1 MKGRAAIALPA
12 LIVGLVLCLFV
23 PLPTVIIDVLLAMNI
38 VVAVVTLAAVVG
50 LADPLD
56 FSAFPTMLLVATA
69 ARITLTVS
77 TSRMVLLH
85 GYAGEV
91 VQTFGRFV
99 VGSNIV
105 VGLVIFLVL
114 TIVNLMVITKGSE
127 RASEV
132 AARFSLD
139 AMPGKQMAV
148 DADLAAG
155 LLDEAGARAA
165 RRRIALESDFYGAM
179 DGAVKF
185 VKGDAIAGLIIVM
198 VNLFG
203 GFGIGVIGRKMAIGD
218 AAQTYSLLTVGD
230 GLVAQIP
237 ALLMSLATGM
247 LVNRVKGEENDLGK
261 ELGSQLF
268 RSPLAARIGAGA
280 ALAIGLL
287 PGMPKIPFFV
297 ASIGLWVIA
306 GRLRRRVV
314 VETPMEEPIVRVT
327 ADDPDALIAQMR
339 IEPLELRLAFDCVD
353 VATDGDL
360 LARVRELRRQLALE
374 LGFVLPQVSTTD
386 DASLGPGE
394 YRIAVAGVDVGGGR
408 VPAGCVLALPDPSY
422 GGEDVTLAALGERVV
437 EPVFGLV
444 GYWVPE
450 SERQAAAAMGAT
462 LVSRSAAIVTHLA
475 EVARNQAPELLT
487 RQQVADLIEGL
498 RTEQPLLANEIGN
511 DRVPVS
517 TLHQVLRALLAD
529 RIGIRDLGRVVETLS
544 GSVATIKAPE
554 QLADE
559 CRVALGAQIMARV
572 APANKAAALLL
583 VPAVEG
589 QLMAAIREI
598 DGSAHL
604 ALEPEAVERLR
615 AAVAEAWE
623 RTVGQDPVVLVC
635 APALRRPLHRL
646 LAAGGIDIATVA
658 YRELPAHLTVTTTEV
673 IGAVL

>member
-1 MKGRAAIALPA
+1 MNRAAIALPA
-12 LIVGLVLCLFV
+12 LIVGLVLCLFI
-23 PLPTVIIDVLLAMNI
+23 PLPTAVLDVMLAVNI
-38 VVAVVTLAAVVG
+38 VIAVVTLAAVVG
-50 LADPLD
+50 LGDPLD
-56 FSAFPTMLLVATA
+56 FSAFPTLLLVTTA
-69 ARITLTVS
+69 SRVVLTVS

-99 VGSNIV
+99 VGSNVV

-155 LLDEAGARAA
+155 LLDEQGARAA

-185 VKGDAIAGLIIVM
+185 IKGDAMAGLVIVM
-198 VNLFG
+198 VNLLG
-203 GFGIGVIGRKMAIGD
+203 GFGIGVMGRHMPIGE
-218 AAQTYSLLTVGD
+218 AAHTYSLLTVGD

-237 ALLMSLATGM
+237 ALLLSLATGM
-247 LVNRVKGEENDLGK
+247 IVNRVKSEQSDLGR
-261 ELGSQLF
+261 ELSSQLF
-268 RSPLAARIGAGA
+268 RNPLAPRIGAGA
-280 ALAIGLL
+280 SVLVGLM
-287 PGMPKIPFFV
+287 PGMPKLPFL
-297 ASIGLWVIA
+297 ASAAGLWILSTRLSRKAVI
-306 GRLRRRVV
+306 
-314 VETPMEEPIVRVT
+314 ETPAPEASVKLSP
-327 ADDPDALIAQMR
+327 DDPEALIAQMR

-374 LGFVLPQVSTTD
+374 LGFVLPQVSTSD
-386 DASLGPGE
+386 DAGLGPGE
-394 YRIAVAGVDVGGGR
+394 YRVAVAGVDVGGGR

-422 GGEDVTLAALGERVV
+422 GNDDVTLAALGERVI

-450 SERQAAAAMGAT
+450 GERQAAAAVGAT

-475 EVARNQAPELLT
+475 EVARRQAPDLLT
-487 RQQVADLIEGL
+487 RQQVADLVEGL
-498 RTEQPLLANEIGN
+498 RYEQPLLASEVGN
-511 DRVPVS
+511 DRVPVA
-517 TLHQVLRALLAD
+517 TVHQVLRALLAD
-529 RIGIRDLGRVVETLS
+529 RIGIRDLGRIVETLS
-544 GSVATIKAPE
+544 ASVATIKAPE

-559 CRVALGAQIMARV
+559 CRVALGPQILSKLAPTSRV
-572 APANKAAALLL
+572 AALLL
-583 VPAVEG
+583 VPSMEG
-589 QLMAAIREI
+589 QLLAAVREI

-604 ALEPEAVERLR
+604 ALEPEPIERLR
-615 AAVAEAWE
+615 GAVAEAWE
-623 RTVGQDPVVLVC
+623 RSAGGDPVVLVC
-635 APALRRPLHRL
+635 APALRRPLARL
-646 LAAGGIDIATVA
+646 LAAGGIDVPCLA
-658 YRELPAHLTVTTTEV
+658 YRELPAHLTVTTTDV
-673 IGAVL
+673 LGAVL

>member
-1 MKGRAAIALPA
+1 MRRTTLILPG
-12 LIVGLVLCLFV
+12 IVVGLVLCLFV
-23 PLPTVIIDVLLAMNI
+23 PLPTAVLDVLLAINI
-38 VVAVVTLAAVVG
+38 IIAVVTLASVVG
-50 LADPLD
+50 VADPVD
-56 FSAFPTMLLVATA
+56 FSAFPTMLLLTTA
-69 ARITLTVS
+69 ARLALTVS
-77 TSRMVLLH
+77 TARLILLH

-99 VGSNIV
+99 VGKNVV
-105 VGLVIFLVL
+105 VGLVVFLVL
-114 TIVNLMVITKGSE
+114 TIINLMVITKGSE

-203 GFGIGVIGRKMAIGD
+203 GFAIGVVGRHLPIGE
-218 AAQTYSLLTVGD
+218 AANTYSLLTVGD

-237 ALLMSLATGM
+237 ALLLSLATGL
-247 LVNRVKGEENDLGK
+247 LVNRVRGEQNDLGR
-261 ELGSQLF
+261 ELGQQLF
-268 RSPLAARIGAGA
+268 QSPLAARIGAGA
-280 ALAIGLL
+280 AVVIGLL
-287 PGMPKIPFFV
+287 PGMPKLPFGAAAV
-297 ASIGLWVIA
+297 GLWIL
-306 GRLRRRVV
+306 GTRLNRNAV
-314 VETPMEEPIVRVT
+314 VEAPPLDPIVKVGV
-327 ADDPDALIAQMR
+327 DDPDALIAQMR

-386 DASLGPGE
+386 DAALAPGE
-394 YRIAVAGVDVGGGR
+394 YRIAVAGVEVGGGR
-408 VPAGCVLALPDPSY
+408 VPAGCVLALPDPSF
-422 GGEDVTLAALGERVV
+422 GNDDATLAALGERVV

-450 SERQAAAAMGAT
+450 SERQAAAAVGAT

-475 EVARNQAPELLT
+475 ELARRQAPDLIT
-487 RQQVADLIEGL
+487 RQQVSDLIEGL
-498 RTEQPLLANEIGN
+498 RNEQPLLANEVGQ
-511 DRVPVS
+511 DRVPIG

-529 RIGIRDLGRVVETLS
+529 RIGIRDLARIVETLS
-544 GSVATIKAPE
+544 VSVGTIRAPE
-554 QLADE
+554 ALADE
-559 CRVALGAQIMARV
+559 CRAALGPQIASRL
-572 APANKAAALLL
+572 APNSRIAALLL
-583 VPAVEG
+583 VPAIEG
-589 QLMAAIREI
+589 QLMSAVRDI

-604 ALEPEAVERLR
+604 ALEPDAVEQLR
-615 AAVAEAWE
+615 GAVAEAWE
-623 RTVGQDPVVLVC
+623 RSVGPDPVVLVC
-635 APALRRPLHRL
+635 APGLRRPLSRL
-646 LAAGGIDIATVA
+646 LAAGGIDLPTLA
-658 YRELPAHLTVTTTEV
+658 YRELPAHLTVTSTEV
-673 IGAVL
+673 IGAAV